1 MKAALHLFRVLILGA
16 ITLALASPA
25 VAQSLPGAEI
35 PEEEPVKPAPDPFG
49 RETPRSMVTG
59 LLQALG
65 DADYL
70 RAAQFFAMTAD
81 EQSSSIENAEVE
93 MAPDQRIE
101 EEGQGG
107 GDPPDAAQRDLER
120 AADLARKLQ
129 IALDRGGSLLPFPVL
144 SNASTGVIDDGL
156 AEDFERVGNLAAEEA
171 GAPILLQQIE
181 VDGTKQWRI
190 ASETENAIEQ
200 FVPAEAVEQ
209 VSAEEG
215 TSVAGAPLLDWLKLI
230 GLALLAFA
238 AFRLLAALLMVIL
251 RRVIA
256 THDTSPA
263 YRFLDAAMPPLSLYL
278 AVLTFYATADGLG
291 VSIVARQTLLRYA
304 AIVAWIAL
312 AWFALRLV
320 DAIARIVTGRMHRAE
335 RRQAVTIVSF
345 LRRGAKVVLLAIA
358 VVAVLDTI
366 GLDVTTGIA
375 ALGIGGL
382 ALALGAQ
389 KTIENLVGSV
399 TLIAD
404 RPVQVGDAAQI
415 GEVFGTI
422 EDIGMRS
429 TLVRTLDRTLVSIP
443 NGYLASERIE
453 NYALRD
459 RFLFHQT
466 IGVTYDTSAE
476 QMEQLLRELRAIL
489 ADDGNI
495 IDDDARVR
503 FHGFGDSALQIEMFA
518 YFNTRA
524 YPESLAM
531 QETLLFAV
539 MRKLDELGI
548 DFAFPTQTI
557 HLQRDQEA

>member
-1 MKAALHLFRVLILGA
+1 MKDVMHLFRLLVSA
-16 ITLALASPA
+16 VALVVASFA
-25 VAQSLPGAEI
+25 AAQSLPGTEAAE
-35 PEEEPVKPAPDPFG
+35 EVSETPAPDPFG
-49 RETPRSMVTG
+49 RETPRAAVTG
-59 LLQALG
+59 LLQALA

-70 RAAQFFAMTAD
+70 RAAQYFPATESTQTDREA
-81 EQSSSIENAEVE
+81 SAAVE
-93 MAPDQRIE
+93 TDSVDQAIE
-101 EEGQGG
+101 EESLESTVS
-107 GDPPDAAQRDLER
+107 PDTRRDLER

-144 SNASTGVIDDGL
+144 SNKATGAVDDGL
-156 AEDFERVGNLAAEEA
+156 AEDFEQVGSLSEDEA
-171 GAPILLQQIE
+171 GAPILLQQVT
-181 VDGTKQWRI
+181 VDGATQWRI
-190 ASETENAIEQ
+190 APETADAIEQ
-200 FVPAEAVEQ
+200 FVPAEDVEQ
-209 VSAEEG
+209 VVAEEEV
-215 TSVAGAPLLDWLKLI
+215 SVAGAPLLDWLKLI

-238 AFRLLAALLMVIL
+238 VFRLLAGLIMVLL
-251 RRVIA
+251 RRAIA
-256 THDTSPA
+256 DHDTSA
-263 YRFLDAAMPPLSLYL
+263 IYRFLHAAMPPLSLYL
-278 AVLTFYATADGLG
+278 AVLTFYATAGG
-291 VSIVARQTLLRYA
+291 FEVSIVARQTLLRYA

-320 DAIARIVTGRMHRAE
+320 DAIARVATGRMHRAE

-345 LRRGAKVVLLAIA
+345 LRRGVKVLLMAIA
-358 VVAVLDTI
+358 AVAVLDTV

-404 RPVQVGDAAQI
+404 KPVQVGDAAQI
-415 GEVFGTI
+415 GDVFGTV

-429 TLVRTLDRTLVSIP
+429 TLVRTLNRTLVSIP

-466 IGVTYDTSAE
+466 IGVTYDTDSE
-476 QMEQLLRELRAIL
+476 QMESLLRELRTII

-503 FHGFGDSALQIEMFA
+503 FHGFGDSALQIEIFA
-518 YFNTRA
+518 YFNTRS

-531 QETLLFAV
+531 QETLLFAI
-539 MRKLDELGI
+539 MRKLDELAI

-557 HLQRDQEA
+557 HLQHDPED